1 MVAHLGLGPHTHMDY
16 GVHEDA
22 VHVRAENGLGTV
34 EGMVGIVGRAATCTA
49 GPNWEERL
57 AEIIVGSEQDLRV
70 ALQQV
75 EQDDE
80 AFYHH

>member
-22 VHVRAENGLGTV
+22 VHVQAENGLGTV

-49 GPNWEERL
+49 GPNWEE
-57 AEIIVGSEQDLRV
+57 
-70 ALQQV
+70 
-75 EQDDE
+75 
-80 AFYHH
+80 